1 MAKLQYRTISKR
13 TVDAL
18 SVEDRDAVFWDDKIP
33 GFGVRVYPSGS
44 KVFVVQ
50 TRTQGKSKRI
60 TLGRHGVLTADQAR
74 KKAAETIALLKSG
87 QEPGRKPAPA
97 VTVAELA
104 ARYFEEHV
112 DVRCKPATRKMYRSI
127 VKRFILPAY
136 GHLPVEKVGREHV
149 ARLHHALRDR
159 PYMANRVLEIG
170 SKLFNLAEEW
180 ELRSG
185 SNPCRFVRKYRESK
199 RERFLTDEEFRRLGQ
214 VLSAMEAEGR
224 LPAHPAA
231 ALRLLML
238 TGCRRNEI
246 VQLAWKDVDLAA
258 GEIRLPDSKTGARL
272 VPLSPAAA
280 RVLAELPRIE
290 DNPWVIPGRKPG
302 KHLADLNH
310 YWDRVREEADLKDVR
325 IHDLRHSFASRALAL
340 GESLSMIGKLLG
352 HNKIDTTARYA
363 HLARDSI
370 KASSAK
376 VADSI
381 GADILEDGKRDEAA
395 APA

>member
-18 SVEDRDAVFWDDKIP
+18 SVEDKDAVFWDDKIP

-50 TRTQGKSKRI
+50 TRTQGRSKRI
-60 TLGRHGVLTADQAR
+60 TLGRYGVITADQAR

-87 QEPGRKPAPA
+87 QEPGDKPVPA

-104 ARYFEEHV
+104 GRYFEEHV
-112 DVRCKPATRKMYRSI
+112 DIRCKPSTRKTYRRI
-127 VKRFILPAY
+127 VNSFILPAY
-136 GHLPVEKVGREHV
+136 GHVPVGKVEREHV
-149 ARLHHALRDR
+149 AKLHHALRDR
-159 PYMANRVLEIG
+159 PYQANRVLEVAA
-170 SKLFNLAEEW
+170 KLFNLAEEW
-180 ELRSG
+180 KLRTG
-185 SNPCRFVRKYRESK
+185 SNPCKFVHKYRETK
-199 RERFLTDEEFRRLGQ
+199 RERFLTDEEFRRLGR
-214 VLSAMEAEGR
+214 VLAAMEAEGR
-224 LPAHPAA
+224 LPVHPAA

-246 VQLAWKDVDLAA
+246 VALEWANVDLAA
-258 GEIRLPDSKTGARL
+258 GEIRLPDSKSGARL

-290 DNPWVIPGRKPG
+290 GSPWVIPGRNTG

-310 YWDRVREEADLKDVR
+310 YWDRVRDEADLEGVR

-381 GADILEDGKRDEAA
+381 GADILDESERDEASA
-395 APA
+395 SA